1 MFRAVFIAEV
11 SRNIVFRRLFLF
23 DFGSLIGLRFFRSD
37 QMGRCSV
44 LLPVLTCEAFKLF
57 WLVDVD
63 WLFVKLFQ
71 LFELLNLKSLFLK
84 VTVFERPV
92 VLFT

>member
-1 MFRAVFIAEV
+1 
-11 SRNIVFRRLFLF
+11 
-23 DFGSLIGLRFFRSD
+23 
-37 QMGRCSV
+37 MGRCSV
-44 LLPVLTCEAFKLF
+44 LLPVLACKAFKLF

-71 LFELLNLKSLFLK
+71 LFELLNLKSFFLK